1 VDGLESG
8 IQVGELDDRAIPL
21 ALPTSLRGRDG
32 TRQPAR
38 EHSIPLL
45 SLLRAVYTR
54 VQ

>member
-1 VDGLESG
+1 MDGLESG